1 MFIMYHHAI
10 VWCSSRFIL
19 VVYVFILVHLCFICV
34 FARGHSAGDR
44 SAGSSFEQAPPNG
57 DAATEGSSS
66 AADIV
71 EARDAATT
79 AIDNCEGHAATTA
92 SGNCE
97 CHAATSTASGQ
108 DVEEED
114 EEVGSCSTYMGS
126 GRDSDDCRRSVP

>member
-44 SAGSSFEQAPPNG
+44 SAGSSFEKAQPNG
-57 DAATEGSSS
+57 DVATS

-71 EARDAATT
+71 EARDAADAATT
-79 AIDNCEGHAATTA
+79 ASDTCEGHAATTA

-97 CHAATSTASGQ
+97 CHAATTTASGQ
-108 DVEEED
+108 AFEEEVQ
-114 EEVGSCSTYMGS
+114 EVG
-126 GRDSDDCRRSVP
+126 

>member
-10 VWCSSRFIL
+10 VWCSPRFIL

-34 FARGHSAGDR
+34 FARDHSAGDR
-44 SAGSSFEQAPPNG
+44 SAGSSFEKDPANG
-57 DAATEGSSS
+57 DVATS

-71 EARDAATT
+71 EARDACTT
-79 AIDNCEGHAATTA
+79 ASDNCEGHAATTA

-108 DVEEED
+108 DVEEAD
-114 EEVGSCSTYMGS
+114 EELGSCSTYVGS
-126 GRDSDDCRRSVP
+126 VRDSDDCRRSVP